1 MKTIQVQLSTPQYN
15 IAKYQCKEPRGV
27 LKPQSTSNV
36 TVNSF
41 PRYATPDIHS
51 TPSRYYGRCDTVTRG
66 LCVLEFLR
74 PGSSQHSLKILPN
87 RWRKGERE
95 REGKKTLCLYYEAF
109 SLFNYFLSF
118 YVSFS
123 HIRDFHRKFDRI
135 TVIRMIFYS
144 HLYVIALNCGK
155 ESTFKFIEYKT

>member
-1 MKTIQVQLSTPQYN
+1 MQGATRCTQTAIHVWCHGEQFPQIRN
-15 IAKYQCKEPRGV
+15 
-27 LKPQSTSNV
+27 
-36 TVNSF
+36 
-41 PRYATPDIHS
+41 
-51 TPSRYYGRCDTVTRG
+51 SRYTQHTLPLLRSVWHCYERAVCAWVSKAG
-66 LCVLEFLR
+66 LVAALAKDFTEPMKKR
-74 PGSSQHSLKILPN
+74 
-87 RWRKGERE
+87 RKGER
-95 REGKKTLCLYYEAF
+95 GKKTLCLCFEAF